1 MQNIAKV
8 GQGFLLP
15 QARLVHL
22 VTATAVHFYYRY
34 KGSRLVLKASIS
46 SGLFT
51 NLNYQAI

>member
-15 QARLVHL
+15 QSRLVHL
-22 VTATAVHFYYRY
+22 VTAIAADLYYRY
-34 KGSRLVLKASIS
+34 TGSGLVLKAAIS
-46 SGLFT
+46 SSLFT

>member
-15 QARLVHL
+15 QSRLVHL
-22 VTATAVHFYYRY
+22 VTAIAANLYYRY
-34 KGSRLVLKASIS
+34 TGSGLVLKAAIS
-46 SGLFT
+46 SSLFT

>member
-22 VTATAVHFYYRY
+22 VTALAAGFYYRY
-34 KGSRLVLKASIS
+34 AGGGLILKAALS
-46 SGLFT
+46 SSLIT

>member
-15 QARLVHL
+15 QARLVPS
-22 VTATAVHFYYRY
+22 VTAIAADLYYRY
-34 KGSRLVLKASIS
+34 TGSGHVLKALTS
-46 SGLFT
+46 SSLFT

>member
-15 QARLVHL
+15 QPRLIHL
-22 VTATAVHFYYRY
+22 VTAIAAGFYYRY
-34 KGSRLVLKASIS
+34 NGGRLILKAALS
-46 SGLFT
+46 SSLIT

>member
-15 QARLVHL
+15 QSRLVHL
-22 VTATAVHFYYRY
+22 VTAIAANLYYRY
-34 KGSRLVLKASIS
+34 TGSGLVLKASIS
-46 SGLFT
+46 SSLFT